1 MKMKTT
7 EIRNEVL
14 RPYDNKVTFFNGG
27 PNTKTQKKFQ
37 YYFHIKLLST
47 IHKVIIM
54 ILLLFHANLD

>member
-1 MKMKTT
+1 MNENENH
-7 EIRNEVL
+7 EIRNELL

-27 PNTKTQKKFQ
+27 PNKKKFQ